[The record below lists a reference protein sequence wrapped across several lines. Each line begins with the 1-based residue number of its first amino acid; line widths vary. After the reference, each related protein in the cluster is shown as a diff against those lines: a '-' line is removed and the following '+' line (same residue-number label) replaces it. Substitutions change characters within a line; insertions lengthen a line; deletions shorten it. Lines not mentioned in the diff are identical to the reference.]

1 MIDKLL
7 HDSKVLVM
15 GILNV
20 TPDSFSDGGRY
31 TKANIAVDHA
41 FKMIDDGADIIDI
54 GGESTRPGSI
64 SVSKDEECTR
74 ILPVIESIKNI
85 NSKITISVD
94 TYKAS
99 VAKKAIEAGADIVN
113 DISGLTFDPDMIPL
127 LYEEA
132 KPVIIMHI
140 NGKPKTMQKNPTY
153 DDLLKDVINFL
164 KCQSDYAKE
173 SGIKNNHI
181 ILDPGIGF
189 GKTFNHNFTLLKRLD
204 EICNLGYPVMIGP
217 SRKAFIGDVLDSPP
231 DDRLEGTL
239 ATVVAGIING
249 ARIVRVHDVKEVKRV
264 VKITEKII
272 SSA

>member
-1 MIDKLL
+1 
-7 HDSKVLVM
+7 M

-20 TPDSFSDGGRY
+20 TPDSFSDGGSF

-41 FKMIDDGADIIDI
+41 FKMIDDGAHIIDI
-54 GGESTRPGSI
+54 GGESTRPGSLP
-64 SVSKDEECTR
+64 VSEDEECER
-74 ILPVIESIKNI
+74 ILPVIESIKKL

-99 VAKKAIEAGADIVN
+99 VAEKAIESGADIVN
-113 DISGLTFDPDMIPL
+113 DISGLTFDPDML
-127 LYEEA
+127 LLLS
-132 KPVIIMHI
+132 KKQTPVIIMHI

-153 DDLLKDVINFL
+153 DDLVKDVISFL
-164 KCQSDYAKE
+164 RRQSKVAEK
-173 SGIKNNHI
+173 SGIKNSHI

-189 GKTFNHNFTLLKRLD
+189 GKTFKHNFTLLKRLD

-217 SRKAFIGDVLDSPP
+217 SRKAFIGDVLDLPP

-239 ATVVAGIING
+239 ATVVAGIMNG
-249 ARIVRVHDVKEVKRV
+249 AKIVRVHDVKEVNRV

-272 SSA
+272 T